1 METGT
6 IIALGISLLA
16 LIVNMLSF
24 RRNTNQDTSA
34 TAAER
39 ATLTANVNYIRQSI
53 DEIKLENRAIQQDI
67 VEIKARIVKAEES
80 AKSAHKRLD
89 DMTRKEHGS
98 DD

>member
-6 IIALGISLLA
+6 IVALGISLLA

-39 ATLTANVNYIRQSI
+39 ATLAANVTYIRQSI
-53 DEIKLENRAIQQDI
+53 DEIKLENRAIQKDI
-67 VEIKARIVKAEES
+67 VEMKTKIAEIDQSAR
-80 AKSAHKRLD
+80 SAHKRLD
-89 DMTRKEHGS
+89 DLGKEHGH
-98 DD
+98 D

>member
-6 IIALGISLLA
+6 IVALGISLLA

-39 ATLTANVNYIRQSI
+39 ATLAANVTYIRQSI
-53 DEIKLENRAIQQDI
+53 DEIKLENRAIQKDI
-67 VEIKARIVKAEES
+67 VEMKTKIAEIDQSAR
-80 AKSAHKRLD
+80 SAHKRLD
-89 DMTRKEHGS
+89 DLGKEH
-98 DD
+98 